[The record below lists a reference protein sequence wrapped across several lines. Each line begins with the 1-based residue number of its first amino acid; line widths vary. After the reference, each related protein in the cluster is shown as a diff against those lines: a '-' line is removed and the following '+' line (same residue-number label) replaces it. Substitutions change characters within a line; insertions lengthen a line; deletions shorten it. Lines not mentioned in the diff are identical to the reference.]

1 MLAIG
6 EERVPSSLA
15 AIMVATVPLI
25 GALLA
30 MRFDHSERPTP
41 VRALGLAIGFGG
53 VIALV
58 GIDVAGHK
66 GELLG
71 IGAIMITA
79 TGYAIGP
86 MLIKHR
92 LCGLDPARHDGRE
105 PRDRVVDPAAV
116 GRARPAPR
124 ACPRRAGS
132 ARSSC
137 SGCCAPPPGSSSTRS

>member
-6 EERVPSSLA
+6 QQRVPSSLA

-30 MRFDHSERPTP
+30 MGFDHSERPTP
-41 VRALGLAIGFGG
+41 VRALGLAIGFSG

-71 IGAIMITA
+71 IGAIMVTA

-92 LCGLDPARHDGRE
+92 LAGLDPRATM
-105 PRDRVVDPAAV
+105 
-116 GRARPAPR
+116 GRASRSRQLVLLPGR
-124 ACPRRAGS
+124 RSTCPRTRPRPAGS
-132 ARSSC
+132 ARWSC
-137 SGCCAPPPGSSSTRS
+137 SGSCAPRPASSSTRF